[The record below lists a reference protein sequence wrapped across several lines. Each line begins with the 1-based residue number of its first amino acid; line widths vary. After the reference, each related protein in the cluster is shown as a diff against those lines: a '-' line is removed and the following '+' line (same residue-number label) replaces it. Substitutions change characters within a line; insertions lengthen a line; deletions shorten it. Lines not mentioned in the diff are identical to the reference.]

1 MVFLGKLN
9 LRVYVII
16 HRFPFSLRWLDV
28 TADLIPEQRQTDVV
42 CATVTVPA
50 ALEVVTKATNPDPDP
65 DPDQSQQGRQQL
77 LAAS

>member
-1 MVFLGKLN
+1 MAV
-9 LRVYVII
+9 
-16 HRFPFSLRWLDV
+16 
-28 TADLIPEQRQTDVV
+28 LIPEQRKTGVV

-65 DPDQSQQGRQQL
+65 DPDPDQSQQGRHQL